1 MTQRFNFTQDTPH
14 GMAEVEMRRI
24 DETTYEATVLLP
36 TGSELEVRAET
47 SNFEAALQTIQ
58 DSCAYWAADSD
69 NNEIP
74 DLSDPTP
81 F

>member
-14 GMAEVEMRRI
+14 GKAEVEMRRVN
-24 DETTYEATVLLP
+24 ENTYEATVLLP
-36 TGSELEVRAET
+36 TGSELEVQTQTA
-47 SNFEAALQTIQ
+47 SFESALQIIE
-58 DSCAYWAADSD
+58 DAVSYWAADSE

-74 DLSDPTP
+74 NLESP

>member
-14 GMAEVEMRRI
+14 GMAEVEMRRLS
-24 DETTYEATVLLP
+24 ETHYEATVLLP
-36 TGSELEVRAET
+36 TGSELEVSTET
-47 SNFEAALQTIQ
+47 SSFEAALQVISEAC
-58 DSCAYWAADSD
+58 DYWAADSD